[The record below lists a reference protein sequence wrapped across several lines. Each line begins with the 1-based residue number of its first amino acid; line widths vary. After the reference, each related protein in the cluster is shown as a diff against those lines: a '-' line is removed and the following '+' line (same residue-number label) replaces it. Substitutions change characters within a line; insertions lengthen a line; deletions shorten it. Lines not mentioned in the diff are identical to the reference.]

1 MELGQITLEGV
12 LIIVIALITLN
23 LLFIGFY
30 ILSVLRELKK
40 TLTRARGMMEEV
52 DRSVK
57 TGMDKFIAIERPLEA
72 LSTTTN
78 ALAGFIK
85 GAGVL
90 KKTTQSILNSSNAST
105 ANEIDAKDDELEIEI
120 PARPLRDREKTA
132 DRVAKKMAKTT
143 VTVEEAEVETLPELT
158 EDELQQEMAKE
169 KPAPVQPK
177 RKPKFFSR
185 S

>member
-85 GAGVL
+85 GAGML
-90 KKTTQSILNSSNAST
+90 KKTTQSILNSSGAS
-105 ANEIDAKDDELEIEI
+105 AEDEAEDMESEI
-120 PARPLRDREKTA
+120 PLKPYRERPV
-132 DRVAKKMAKTT
+132 VATKKATKTT
-143 VTVEEAEVETLPELT
+143 VTVEEAEVEPLPELT
-158 EDELQQEMAKE
+158 EEELEQEMAKE
-169 KPAPVQPK
+169 KPVIVQPK